1 MPQRGDTGSLVRD
14 SVLWALTLIFLIL
27 KLTGV
32 ISWSWWWV
40 FSPLWLPIAVA
51 LAFFAVIGVMALLG
65 VIVVVFFVLI
75 GTIT

>member
-1 MPQRGDTGSLVRD
+1 VRD